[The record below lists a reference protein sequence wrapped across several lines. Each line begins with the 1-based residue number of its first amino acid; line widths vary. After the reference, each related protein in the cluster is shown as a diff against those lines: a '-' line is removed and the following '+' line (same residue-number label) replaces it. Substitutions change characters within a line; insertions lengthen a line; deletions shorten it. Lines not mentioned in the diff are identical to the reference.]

1 MHACDLA
8 ALHYMQYRVDGGAQ
22 HLQLGVLLKLVS
34 GQSSAKG
41 RPPKTSSIWLVAK
54 CYVNRPPRPDGLL
67 ETGGRRSGLN
77 LINLMFSKMWLY

>member
-8 ALHYMQYRVDGGAQ
+8 ALHYMRYRVHGGAQ

-41 RPPKTSSIWLVAK
+41 RPPKDI
-54 CYVNRPPRPDGLL
+54 
-67 ETGGRRSGLN
+67 
-77 LINLMFSKMWLY
+77 INLAGGKMLRQQAAKTRRTA